1 MRAAFLATHISAPP
15 PPIPRPP
22 MHGLISNSSTDRLQ
36 LCPSQSRVLLVSC
49 PEGVPVFLGANFG
62 ICHQCFM
69 LMQINNVTSGLV
81 VAGKRVPCV
90 EFDFRCVNLVPDPSS
105 SVRAGR
111 IDCRQARWAF
121 FRNGGRCWCGYS
133 RGSAAAAKHQGSRS
147 VSAPVQRWV
156 AWRGAERTLSIRA
169 VPLDAGVR
177 ILPPDALTHNT
188 TAVPLRSG
196 CRCKPECSRG
206 DRERACD
213 CEQ

>member
-1 MRAAFLATHISAPP
+1 
-15 PPIPRPP
+15 

-36 LCPSQSRVLLVSC
+36 LRPPQPGVLFVSC
-49 PEGVPVFLGANFG
+49 PKGVPVFLGASFG
-62 ICHQCFM
+62 TGHQCFM
-69 LMQINNVTSGLV
+69 LMQINNVTMATSGLV
-81 VAGKRVPCV
+81 VAGKCVPCGEV
-90 EFDFRCVNLVPDPSS
+90 GFRRVNLVPDPSS
-105 SVRAGR
+105 SMRAGR
-111 IDCRQARWAF
+111 IGCRQACWAF
-121 FRNGGRCWCGYS
+121 CRNGGRCWCGFS
-133 RGSAAAAKHQGSRS
+133 QGSAAAAKHQGSRS

-177 ILPPDALTHNT
+177 ILPLDALTHNT